1 MLLLF
6 VICDAGPPVSSPHPI
21 TLAAPRT
28 RFTPFALARPSSG
41 GRTDLSFLADV
52 EPARSGDYQWV
63 RGRGGSLP
71 LRNQLYVACVM
82 GWPMQPARLGI
93 FLLVL
98 LPLCH
103 TGRQSALQIVDHVD
117 CRFLRKALVNVKVI
131 PLRDSSR

>member
-1 MLLLF
+1 MNLVLEYSAMTMYVLQRTVF
-6 VICDAGPPVSSPHPI
+6 TAI
-21 TLAAPRT
+21 AAVHVR
-28 RFTPFALARPSSG
+28 LSG
-41 GRTDLSFLADV
+41 KKNNNIKKTGQA
-52 EPARSGDYQWV
+52 
-63 RGRGGSLP
+63 